1 MGASDMYA
9 RNWKASLKAIAVG
22 TVTGTAI
29 GLVAFRFLTSR
40 QYPRMGSV
48 LFLLVPI
55 AAGFS
60 IAMVARKPNT
70 TTATAVL
77 SVISSLVLL
86 IALGAEGMLCAVLAF
101 PIIAAGLFVGLGIG
115 ILFRRLVISRF
126 AQESTPT
133 RMLLLLAPV
142 LIVAGERIE
151 TPTLQHPRT
160 EVIQTTVTVNGSPD
174 QVWSEIVSIDDIKAS
189 KPFLMYVGLPIPQ
202 RCTIQGQGV
211 GAKRTC
217 YFNAGYIEETVT
229 AWNPPYYMGLSIDR
243 THMPGRHWLGFES
256 ADYQLERLGDMTRLT
271 RRTRVFS
278 YLHPS
283 WYWRTFQHLG
293 VESEHA
299 YILRDVALRAKQ

>member
-1 MGASDMYA
+1 
-9 RNWKASLKAIAVG
+9 
-22 TVTGTAI
+22 
-29 GLVAFRFLTSR
+29 
-40 QYPRMGSV
+40 MGSV

-70 TTATAVL
+70 TTAAAVL
-77 SVISSLVLL
+77 SVLSSLVLL

-101 PIIAAGLFVGLGIG
+101 PIIAGGLFIGLGIG
-115 ILFRRLVISRF
+115 VLFRKLVISRLTN
-126 AQESTPT
+126 QTTTTS
-133 RMLLLLAPV
+133 MLLLVAPV
-142 LIVAGERIE
+142 LIVAGERVE
-151 TPTLQHPRT
+151 TPMLHHPRT
-160 EVIQTTVTVNGSPD
+160 EIVQTTVSVNGSPD
-174 QVWSEIVSIDDIKAS
+174 QVWRKIVSIDNINAS

-202 RCTIQGQGV
+202 RCTLQSQGI

-217 YFNAGYIEETVT
+217 YFNVGYIEETIT

-256 ADYQLERLGDMTRLT
+256 ADYRLEPFGGMTLLT
-271 RRTRVFS
+271 RRTTVFS

-283 WYWRTFQHLG
+283 WYWRRFERLG

-299 YILRDVALRAKQ
+299 YILRDVVLRARR